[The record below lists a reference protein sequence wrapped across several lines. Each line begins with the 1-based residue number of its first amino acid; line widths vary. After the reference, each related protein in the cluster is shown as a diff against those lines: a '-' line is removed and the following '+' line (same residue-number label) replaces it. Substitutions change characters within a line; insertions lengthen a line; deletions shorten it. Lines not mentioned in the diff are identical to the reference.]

1 METEGCLTVEI
12 HLRELNFLQN
22 ELSSVTHQL
31 NQINLEPKHRA
42 VIRSLTSVPGV
53 GKIVATT
60 FHTEM
65 FRPERFNRGEEVA
78 SYLGLAP
85 TVRHSG
91 EKTPR
96 GQLVP
101 VGQTR
106 LRSLLIEAAWMWQTK
121 DPHARELYNKLISK
135 TGIPQKA
142 IAALARRLAII
153 LWRLSIEQRIYRPIE
168 S

>member
-1 METEGCLTVEI
+1 LTIES
-12 HLRELNFLQN
+12 HLRELTFFES
-22 ELSSVTHQL
+22 ELCSVIDQLGHMNKHPRHQ
-31 NQINLEPKHRA
+31 P
-42 VIRSLTSVPGV
+42 VIKSLTSVPGV
-53 GKIVATT
+53 GKVVATT
-60 FHTEM
+60 FHTEL

-96 GQLVP
+96 GYLVP

-106 LRSLLIEAAWMWQTK
+106 LRSLLIQAAWIWRAK
-121 DPHARELYNKLISK
+121 DPYAHEIYNRLLSK
-135 TGIPQKA
+135 SGVPQKA

-153 LWRLSIEQRIYRPIE
+153 LWRLSIEQRVYRPIE
-168 S
+168 T